1 MVWNGKREYAG
12 KKNMIGIRRKVME
25 MKVFIDKIG
34 LNKAASDFVMG
45 FEMAEDVYLQWKELF
60 DTDLSR
66 FLEKIEETEG
76 FEQTALYLYVR
87 FAMDAYEWYQK
98 EGIADEVYFLT
109 MRDIAIWAD
118 AYEKKNGCPG
128 LRELGW
134 INLSIKGKLFRLGRL
149 QFEPKVLT
157 EEIKAAGKSYPKGM
171 KVLNVHIP
179 EDGKLST
186 DACGEAF
193 DKAEEFFGSGR
204 CGLEAGWHYTY
215 ICESWLLSPVL
226 KNFLDEESNIIA
238 FQNRFE
244 VYDVVYDFRQ
254 AEERVF
260 GEILEDIEKY
270 PENTRLQK
278 GLKEWLRVHPE
289 NIGMGAGVVQL

>member
-1 MVWNGKREYAG
+1 
-12 KKNMIGIRRKVME
+12 ME
-25 MKVFIDKIG
+25 MKNFIDKIG
-34 LNKAASDFVMG
+34 LSKASSELVMD
-45 FEMAEDVYLQWKELF
+45 FEMPEEIYLQWESLF
-60 DTDLSR
+60 DTDLR
-66 FLEKIEETEG
+66 AFMEKGKETDD
-76 FEQTALYLYVR
+76 FEQMALYLYVR
-87 FAMDAYEWYQK
+87 FAIDAYEWYQ
-98 EGIADEVYFLT
+98 EENISDEVYFLT

-118 AYEKKNGCPG
+118 AYEKNNGRPG

-134 INLSIKGKLFRLGRL
+134 ISNSIKGKLFRLGRL

-157 EEIKAAGKSYPKGM
+157 EEIKVSERSYPKGM

-186 DACGEAF
+186 EACGEAF
-193 DKAEEFFGSGR
+193 DKAEEFFASGR
-204 CGLEAGWHYTY
+204 CGLEAGGHYTY
-215 ICESWLLSPVL
+215 ICESWLLSPML
-226 KNFLDEESNIIA
+226 KKFLDEDSNIIA

-278 GLKEWLRVHPE
+278 RLKEWLRVHPE
-289 NIGMGAGVVQL
+289 NIGMGAGVVSL